1 MGVPATHKSATKEDW
16 GEDNK
21 DSDWLMEPSIVLHCA
36 TLKKSIKS
44 LPQLLQKVELSSTFW
59 VLLSVFY
66 FLCSTFWNACWN
78 NGIVRSAVSVS
89 YTWQFS
95 VQLASQQNCK
105 RSCCLG
111 MLHLPIFGATCTTT
125 KLQDKLLSWDVTLGN
140 FGATCTT
147 TKLQEKLLPRDVTLG
162 NFRCNLHDN

>member
-16 GEDNK
+16 GEDK

-66 FLCSTFWNACWN
+66 FLKRLLKQWNCE
-78 NGIVRSAVSVS
+78 
-89 YTWQFS
+89 
-95 VQLASQQNCK
+95 K
-105 RSCCLG
+105 CCLSK
-111 MLHLPIFGATCTTT
+111 LHLAIFGATCI
-125 KLQDKLLSWDVTLGN
+125 
-140 FGATCTT
+140 T
-147 TKLQEKLLPRDVTLG
+147 TKLQEKLLSRDVTLG
-162 NFRCNLHDN
+162 NFQCNLYHNKIAREVAALGRYTWQFWCNLYHKIVRQVSGKIA